1 MFMNF
6 YVSKEL
12 ENHCLTAIANIYIL
26 HTTDHY
32 KLKICMILVYL
43 NVVPYNQFCRNYIN
57 IVFIIVCKQIGS
69 KVLHTS
75 LLAYTKIL

>member
-43 NVVPYNQFCRNYIN
+43 NDSYPIIN
-57 IVFIIVCKQIGS
+57 SVGITLI
-69 KVLHTS
+69 
-75 LLAYTKIL
+75 

>member
-1 MFMNF
+1 MSCHMFMNF

-43 NVVPYNQFCRNYIN
+43 NVELHQYSIYYCMKTNRQQSPTYI
-57 IVFIIVCKQIGS
+57 FTC
-69 KVLHTS
+69 LC
-75 LLAYTKIL
+75 

>member
-1 MFMNF
+1 MSCHMFMNF

-32 KLKICMILVYL
+32 KLKICMILVYHSY
-43 NVVPYNQFCRNYIN
+43 PIIN
-57 IVFIIVCKQIGS
+57 SVGITLI
-69 KVLHTS
+69 
-75 LLAYTKIL
+75 

>member
-32 KLKICMILVYL
+32 KLKKCMIPIRTL
-43 NVVPYNQFCRNYIN
+43 
-57 IVFIIVCKQIGS
+57 
-69 KVLHTS
+69 
-75 LLAYTKIL
+75 